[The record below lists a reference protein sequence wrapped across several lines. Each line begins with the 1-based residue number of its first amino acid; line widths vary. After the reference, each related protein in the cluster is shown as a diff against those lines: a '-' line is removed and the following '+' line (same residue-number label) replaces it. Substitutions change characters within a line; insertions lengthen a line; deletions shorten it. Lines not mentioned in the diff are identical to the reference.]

1 MTCFDIYLG
10 GERQK
15 FYTGEEVPS
24 QIVVNTNLEEG
35 RRKQKS
41 IDAQGKQDEE
51 E

>member
-1 MTCFDIYLG
+1 MTCLNIYLG

-15 FYTGEEVPS
+15 CYNGGAMPS
-24 QIVVNTNLEEG
+24 QIVVNTNSQEG
-35 RRKQKS
+35 RRKQKC